1 MSDILAGCP
10 VVPVVAV
17 NDPASAVPLAEAL
30 LAGGIRSIEITL
42 RTDTALESIRAVAKH
57 VPDMV
62 LGVGTVTTPDEV
74 KACEDAGAQFLVS
87 PALAPRLQSALQDTD
102 LIVLPGTATPS
113 EALTAYEAGF
123 TRMKLFPAA
132 VVGGVAMLKGIG
144 APMPQLRFMPTGGVK
159 PDNMAEYLALPNV
172 YAVGGT
178 WIAKSDAI
186 DAGDWSGITERA
198 RAAMDIAQEVL
209 GA

>member
-1 MSDILAGCP
+1 MTDILAGCT

-17 NDPASAVPLAEAL
+17 NHARDAVPLAEAL
-30 LAGGIRSIEITL
+30 LAVGIRSIEITL
-42 RTDTALESIRAVAKH
+42 RTEAAMDAIRAVARD

-62 LGVGTVTTPDEV
+62 LGVGTVTTPDQI

-87 PALAPRLQSALQDTD
+87 PALAPKLQTALLETD
-102 LIVLPGTATPS
+102 LLVLPGTATPS
-113 EALTAYEAGF
+113 EALTAFEAGF

-159 PDNMAEYLALPNV
+159 PDNMAKYLALPNV

-198 RAAMDIAQEVL
+198 RAAMDIAHGVL

>member
-1 MSDILAGCP
+1 MTDILKDCP

-17 NDPASAVPLAEAL
+17 NHARDAVPLAEAL
-30 LAGGIRSIEITL
+30 VAGGINAIEITL
-42 RTDTALESIRAVAKH
+42 RTETALDSIHAVAQH

-87 PALAPRLQSALQDTD
+87 PALAPKLQQALLDSP
-102 LIVLPGTATPS
+102 LLALPGTATPT

-123 TRMKLFPAA
+123 TRMKLFPAS
-132 VVGGVAMLKGIG
+132 VVGGVSMIKGIG
-144 APMPQLRFMPTGGVK
+144 APMPQLHFMPTGGVNT
-159 PDNMAEYLALPNV
+159 DNMAEYLALANV

-186 DAGDWSGITERA
+186 DSGDWDGITERA
-198 RAAMDIAQEVL
+198 RAAMAIAKDVL
-209 GA
+209 EG